1 MSKPDVIAL
10 SLPSRA
16 LALLLVAISGWL
28 VGPSVAQAST
38 NQDVYFEAP
47 RDLTARG
54 GTPATD
60 ATRDAAFKDLQSL
73 GVKALRINLRWYDVA
88 PSPESPT
95 KPSFDATDPAAY
107 DWGGYGATVD
117 RAKQLGW
124 KLIISPSSDVPKW
137 ATASGADTVTRPKAD
152 EFKLFTQA
160 VAKRFGGPTVSYSIW
175 NEPNLPKY
183 LKPMIVGGKAVGP
196 ALYRELFIAGREGL
210 RVGQPGA
217 AVMFGETTNSGRSTD
232 GRMTPLAF
240 LRAAF
245 CLSSKYKFDKKCGKL
260 TLDGVSH
267 HPYQFTLAKPLAD
280 DVNYSVLSRMPTFLD
295 KAAKAGAINTKV
307 RVYLTEFGVQS
318 LPDNLLGLSYQD
330 QVELRAR
337 VERDAYFNKRIRGFS
352 QYLLT
357 DDNPGK
363 DSQGCPAYG
372 GFETGLRRSDG
383 TAKPSFAAFGL
394 ALDVKPSGKKKVS
407 IWGLVRRATAA
418 TTVVVE
424 RRVSGKGSWKS
435 WKTVKT
441 KSNGAFTT
449 SDSLHSKAQYRYR
462 WTSPEGKVTSPYVR
476 VFKGQSA
483 LKFPTVKDCT

>member
-1 MSKPDVIAL
+1 MIVL
-10 SLPSRA
+10 SLPSRV
-16 LALLLVAISGWL
+16 LALLLAAVVGWL
-28 VGPSVAQAST
+28 VGPSVAHASS

-47 RDLTARG
+47 RDLTAKG
-54 GTPATD
+54 ATPATE

-88 PSPESPT
+88 PSPESSS

-117 RAKQLGW
+117 RAKALGW

-137 ATASGADTVTRPKAD
+137 ATAAGTDTVTRPKAD

-183 LKPMIVGGKAVGP
+183 LKPMVVGGKPVGP
-196 ALYRELFIAGREGL
+196 LLYRELFIAGRDGI
-210 RVGQPGA
+210 RTVQPGA
-217 AVMFGETTNSGRSTD
+217 AVMFGETTNSGRSPD
-232 GRMTPLAF
+232 GRMTPLSF
-240 LRAAF
+240 LRAAL
-245 CLSSKYKFDKKCGKL
+245 CLSSKYKFDKTCGKL

-280 DVNYSVLSRMPTFLD
+280 DVNYTVLSRMPTFLD
-295 KAAKAGAINTKV
+295 KAAKAGAVNTGL

-318 LPDNLLGLSYQD
+318 LPDNLLGLGYQD
-330 QVELRAR
+330 QLELRAR

-357 DDNPGK
+357 DDNPSK
-363 DSQGCPAYG
+363 AANGCPSYG
-372 GFETGLRRSDG
+372 GFETGLKKFDG
-383 TAKPSFAAFGL
+383 TVKPSFAAFGL
-394 ALDVKPSGKKKVS
+394 VLDVKPSGKKVS

-418 TTVVVE
+418 TSVVVE
-424 RRVSGKGSWKS
+424 RRVNGTGSWKS

-441 KSNGAFTT
+441 KSNGAFAT
-449 SDSLHSKAQYRYR
+449 SDTLHAKAQYRYR

-476 VFKGQSA
+476 VFKGQSQ
-483 LKFPTVKDCT
+483 LKFPTLKDCT